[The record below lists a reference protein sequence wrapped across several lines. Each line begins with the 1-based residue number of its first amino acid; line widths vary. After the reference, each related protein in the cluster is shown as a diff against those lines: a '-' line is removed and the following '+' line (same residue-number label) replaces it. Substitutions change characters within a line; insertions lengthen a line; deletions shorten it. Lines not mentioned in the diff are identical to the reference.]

1 MKLTKIHRALA
12 FDQSPWMEPYIRMNT
27 EFRKQATNDFEK
39 DLHKLMNNSVFG
51 KTMENLR
58 KRVNVKLV
66 RPGPKLRK
74 LISSVF
80 FDKAVIFDETLA
92 GLSMH
97 KKSLILNRPVY
108 VGMSILDL
116 SKHLMYDFYY
126 NLLKKKYGSDCNLLY
141 TDTDSLLLQIQTE
154 DVYKDMARYSHLYD
168 ASNYPKKHLLYS
180 DVNEKVLGKMKMNAR
195 VRLFMNT

>member
-1 MKLTKIHRALA
+1 
-12 FDQSPWMEPYIRMNT
+12 
-27 EFRKQATNDFEK
+27 
-39 DLHKLMNNSVFG
+39 
-51 KTMENLR
+51 MENLR

-97 KKSLILNRPVY
+97 KKSLILNRPVN

-126 NLLKKKYGSDCNLLY
+126 NFLKKRTATTVTYCI
-141 TDTDSLLLQIQTE
+141 QIRT
-154 DVYKDMARYSHLYD
+154 RY
-168 ASNYPKKHLLYS
+168 
-180 DVNEKVLGKMKMNAR
+180 
-195 VRLFMNT
+195 